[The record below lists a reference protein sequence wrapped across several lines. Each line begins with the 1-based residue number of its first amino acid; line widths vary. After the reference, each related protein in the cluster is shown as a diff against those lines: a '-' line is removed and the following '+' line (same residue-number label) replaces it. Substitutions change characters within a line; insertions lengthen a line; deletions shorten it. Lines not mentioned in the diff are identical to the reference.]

1 MSKGLLVM
9 DTKSIKELGILHEV
23 STSEHVSQRYL
34 SKKLGMTSGLVNL
47 YIKRLARKG
56 YIKITGMNRRRL
68 KYFLTPAGIKQKT
81 RLTYEFAMISYKYL
95 RTATGD
101 ITEKLAEMEKAEGK
115 NVVILGTGE
124 LADLCLLL
132 MKEFDINVVA
142 VVDDRAKSKRFFGYP
157 VVPADVLKN
166 LEFDRIVVTTVDE
179 PEKVDAL
186 IQDIGIEKDK
196 VCWLLEVPPK

>member
-1 MSKGLLVM
+1 M

-68 KYFLTPAGIKQKT
+68 KYFLTPSGIAQKT

-95 RTATGD
+95 KNPNGGIKVKQA
-101 ITEKLAEMEKAEGK
+101 AE
-115 NVVILGTGE
+115 
-124 LADLCLLL
+124 
-132 MKEFDINVVA
+132 
-142 VVDDRAKSKRFFGYP
+142 
-157 VVPADVLKN
+157 
-166 LEFDRIVVTTVDE
+166 
-179 PEKVDAL
+179 
-186 IQDIGIEKDK
+186 
-196 VCWLLEVPPK
+196 

>member
-1 MSKGLLVM
+1 M

-47 YIKRLARKG
+47 YIKRLAHKG

-68 KYFLTPAGIKQKT
+68 KYFLTPSGIAQKT

-95 RTATGD
+95 KNATDD
-101 ITEKLAEMEKAEGK
+101 IRKKLGEIEEVDPTSA
-115 NVVILGTGE
+115 VVYGAGE

-132 MKEFDINVVA
+132 IKEFNIQVVA
-142 VVDDRAKSKRFFGYP
+142 VVDDHADSKRFLGYP
-157 VVPADVLKN
+157 VVPHDLLQS
-166 LEFDRIVVTTVDE
+166 LEFDKMIIATVDTHGE
-179 PEKVDAL
+179 VMSL
-186 IQDIGIEKDK
+186 INEVGIEEAKI
-196 VCWLLEVPPK
+196 CWLLEVPPE